1 MTDSMTQAATA
12 SPNERIAVDADL
24 EFVDQLLGSG
34 AADLK
39 YCYQC
44 STCTVVCPITP
55 DESPFPRKEMI
66 YAQFGL
72 KDKLV
77 SSLDSWLCMHCN
89 DCSTHCPRGARPA
102 DVMSVIRSMS
112 IVHFARP
119 SFLASAAQSP
129 SRIWMLFLVPM
140 IVIAAVILGYS
151 GGPAPGFLSGP
162 VAFSRMMPVSAIDIV
177 FLPAVAFAVF
187 TVVLSIR
194 GFLRALAV
202 QYPCTGNGEP
212 LGTAIIGTLLD
223 VLSHRKF
230 RECTTNKS
238 RAGAH
243 LLVMYGFIGLVVTT
257 TVVGILY
264 YMNRF
269 GMDTQVSPY
278 GFFHPVKVLGNV
290 SGTLV
295 FLGCAAMLARRMAAE
310 SSGKA
315 TAFDWTFLWVF
326 FVTVITGFGS
336 QVFRV
341 FDLAIP
347 AYGIYYVHL
356 VLVFFLL
363 AYVPYTKMGHILFR
377 AVAMVYARWSGRAAV
392 RPVIR
397 NRRVR
402 TGDARAE
409 PQPQ

>member
-1 MTDSMTQAATA
+1 MTETMTQAVTESA
-12 SPNERIAVDADL
+12 NERVAVNGDL
-24 EFVDQLLGSG
+24 EFVEELLGSG
-34 AADLK
+34 AAELK
-39 YCYQC
+39 FCYQC

-55 DESPFPRKEMI
+55 DESPFPRKEMV

-72 KDKLV
+72 KEKLV
-77 SSLDSWLCMHCN
+77 SSLDSWLCIHCN
-89 DCSTHCPRGARPA
+89 DCSTHCPRGAKPA
-102 DVMSVIRSMS
+102 DVINVIRSMS

-119 SFLASAAQSP
+119 AFLATAAQSP
-129 SRIWMLFLVPM
+129 SRIWMLFLLPM
-140 IVIAAVILGYS
+140 IIIAAVILGLPDGS
-151 GGPAPGFLSGP
+151 PLGFLSGT
-162 VAFSRMMPVSAIDIV
+162 VVFSRMMPVAAIDVV
-177 FLPAVAFAVF
+177 FLPSVAFAVV
-187 TVVLSIR
+187 TVLLSIL
-194 GFLRALAV
+194 GFLRSLRV
-202 QYPCTGNGEP
+202 EYPRTGGGES
-212 LGTAIIGTLLD
+212 LGAAIMGTVLD

-230 RECTTNKS
+230 LECTTNKS

-243 LLVMYGFIGLVVTT
+243 ALVMYGFIGLVVTT
-257 TVVGILY
+257 TAVGILY

-295 FLGCAAMLARRMAAE
+295 FLGCAAMLARRMA
-310 SSGKA
+310 SGKSGKA

-326 FVTVITGFGS
+326 FLTVITGFAS

-341 FDLAIP
+341 FDLAVP

-377 AVAMVYARWSGRAAV
+377 AVAMVYARWSGRAIV

-397 NRRVR
+397 DGRRPKRDVQ
-402 TGDARAE
+402 AE

>member
-1 MTDSMTQAATA
+1 MTETMTQAVTELA
-12 SPNERIAVDADL
+12 NERVAISGDL
-24 EFVDQLLGSG
+24 EFVEKLLGSG
-34 AADLK
+34 AAELK
-39 YCYQC
+39 LCYQC

-55 DESPFPRKEMI
+55 DESPFPRKEMV
-66 YAQFGL
+66 YAQFGM
-72 KDKLV
+72 KEKLV

-89 DCSTHCPRGARPA
+89 DCSTHCPRGAKPA

-112 IVHFARP
+112 T
-119 SFLASAAQSP
+119 
-129 SRIWMLFLVPM
+129 SRIWMLFLIPM
-140 IVIAAVILGYS
+140 IIIAAVILAVAD
-151 GGPAPGFLSGP
+151 GPALGFLSGT
-162 VAFSRMMPVSAIDIV
+162 VVFSSMMPVPAIDVV
-177 FLPAVAFAVF
+177 FLPAVAFAVV
-187 TVVLSIR
+187 TVLLSIR
-194 GFLRALAV
+194 GFLRSLAV
-202 QYPCTGNGEP
+202 QYPRTGGGESM
-212 LGTAIIGTLLD
+212 GTAIMGTVLD

-230 RECTTNKS
+230 LECTTNKS

-243 LLVMYGFIGLVVTT
+243 ALVMYGFIGLVVTT

-295 FLGCAAMLARRMAAE
+295 FLGCTAMLARRMA
-310 SSGKA
+310 SGKSGKA

-326 FVTVITGFGS
+326 FLTVITGFGS

-397 NRRVR
+397 QGQAG
-402 TGDARAE
+402 GDVPAASG
-409 PQPQ
+409 P